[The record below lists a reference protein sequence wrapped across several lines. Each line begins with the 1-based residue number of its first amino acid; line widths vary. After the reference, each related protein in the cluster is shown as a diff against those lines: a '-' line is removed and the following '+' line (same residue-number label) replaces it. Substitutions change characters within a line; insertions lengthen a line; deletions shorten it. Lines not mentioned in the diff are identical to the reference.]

1 MLSRPDPALI
11 TPHRA
16 TAVLRRLGVEWADG
30 DCLIRPTPPVVPL
43 SQRDPSDWWVGDDAV
58 VTWRGDEGFPA
69 EGPWACDCTPEVPA
83 HCAHVATAIL
93 AHAWNLPETRGLF
106 DQPAWALQ
114 LEGLLRPKDEEGDA
128 AQPGYI
134 RYLLVPAA
142 DSNGLPIR
150 RNWVRLS
157 RRDGRQLRPQP
168 VPQSFAVLS
177 TTVAGLTE
185 GDLAFHRAAEA
196 RELLGTLAPGRHEGE
211 RVRTMRLALAAEAMH
226 ALMQLD
232 TVWYADRPVRVDPR
246 PFHPELIV
254 RDADEA
260 DEADDDDDDDDAEA
274 SHILLNWAVPLLEA
288 YPVGPGYVLTG
299 RDALRPLAEN
309 LHPEICDALMAPL
322 PKVPVADA
330 PRFLENFVHP
340 SGVRL
345 QLQSAHLPPTLAAD
359 DIHGRVI
366 LTEDD
371 DALHVELRFAYQL
384 GADVVELG
392 PKTPGSL
399 LAIGEVLADRDPD
412 REAELRARLCA
423 ILGRSV
429 PAVLRKEAALDFLL
443 DGRQRLGSTWRFFG
457 AAELTHHRLAG
468 DLKAQVR
475 VPSGIDWF
483 DMRVEFQVGDRT
495 VAAKE
500 VLTSWLEGQR
510 YVRLDDGALARLP
523 EEWLAKFG
531 RASQE
536 LQDLRAAGDG
546 HLPTYAAPIVAEL
559 LEEAEGDLT
568 PWRNLLASLEDF
580 TGIPD
585 YPLPEGLDAELRHY
599 QEDGFRWLRF
609 LQERKL
615 GGCLADD
622 MGLGKT
628 IQAITALL
636 DVHQRMPN
644 GPPSLVVS
652 PTSVVHN
659 WEIECGRFAPA
670 LRVWVHHGPLRNQ
683 RPNFDDID
691 VVVTSYALLRLD
703 RARFG
708 TQPWQYVILDEAQQ
722 IKNPQSKV
730 ARVARSLDAQHRLAL
745 TGTPLENHLLELWSI
760 FEFLMPGFFGTRAT
774 FQRRYAQPIQRDLDA
789 AAMSSLRRR
798 LRPFILRRIKGEVAS
813 ELPPRQEQI
822 LYCELGEAQR
832 ALYERVK
839 STYRDAVLGRVAEV
853 GMGAATL
860 SVLEALMRLRQAC
873 CDPALLPFTEADSV
887 PGSAKLDLLEETL
900 IDIISA
906 GHRTLVFSQW
916 PSLLRRVVSRIERRG
931 WTYLYLDGRTQ
942 QRGNLVVKWN
952 DPAGPPIFLISLKA
966 GGAGLNLTGADH
978 VIHLDPWWNPAAED
992 QATSRAH
999 RIGQTKPV
1007 IAYKLVARDTV
1018 EEKILELQA
1027 RKRALFEAAVE
1038 QDRLVVEQLTQ
1049 ADLEAVFAP
1058 EGMEVEPL
1066 ERRQEGPAVAE
1077 APAPPA
1083 VPGPLKRMLRPG
1095 VHLTN
1100 ARVRELTGWGAA
1112 RARRWLREQVETGAL
1127 EQRGRKRGTHYIVPG

>member
-1 MLSRPDPALI
+1 MLKRPDPTLI

-30 DCLIRPTPPVVPL
+30 EMIIRPSPPVVPL
-43 SQRDPSDWWVGDDAV
+43 NPRDPTDWWVGDDAV
-58 VTWRGDEGFPA
+58 VTWRGTTGFPA
-69 EGPWACDCTPEVPA
+69 AGPWACDCTPEVPA
-83 HCAHVATAIL
+83 HCTHVATAIL
-93 AHAWNLPETRGLF
+93 AHAWNLEATRGLF

-114 LEGLLRPKDEEGDA
+114 LEGLLRESDAEGES

-134 RYLLVPAA
+134 RYRLKTAA
-142 DSNGLPIR
+142 EAEGLPVER
-150 RNWVRLS
+150 HWVRLS

-168 VPQSFAVLS
+168 VPPGLETLAA
-177 TTVAGLTE
+177 TVAGLTE
-185 GDLAFHRAAEA
+185 ADLDFHRAAEA

-211 RVRTMRLALAAEAMH
+211 RVRAMRAALASEAMQ
-226 ALMQLD
+226 ALMRLD

-246 PFHPELIV
+246 PFHPELVV
-254 RDADEA
+254 RDDG
-260 DEADDDDDDDDAEA
+260 DQIVLSWAE
-274 SHILLNWAVPLLEA
+274 PLLEA
-288 YPVGPGYVLTG
+288 YDTRPGYVLTA
-299 RDALRPLAEN
+299 RDALRPLAAS
-309 LHPEICDALMAPL
+309 LTDTVPAALLAPL
-322 PKVPVADA
+322 PSVPVADA
-330 PRFLENFVHP
+330 ARFLENFVHQ

-345 QLQSAHLPPTLAAD
+345 RLESAHLPPTQPAESVQG
-359 DIHGRVI
+359 HVI

-371 DALHVELRFAYQL
+371 EALHVELRFAYQL
-384 GADVVELG
+384 GADTIELT
-392 PKTPGSL
+392 PRAPGSL
-399 LAIGEVLADRDPD
+399 VRLGPVLADRDPA
-412 REAELRARLCA
+412 REAALQNTLRAV
-423 ILGRSV
+423 LGRSV

-443 DGRQRLGSTWRFFG
+443 DGRQRLGPEWRFFG
-457 AAELTHHRLAG
+457 DATLTHHRLAG
-468 DLKAQVR
+468 ELKAQVR

-483 DMRVEFQVGDRT
+483 DMQVEFAVGDRT

-510 YVRLDDGALARLP
+510 FVRLSDGALARLP

-536 LQDLRAAGDG
+536 LADLREAGNG
-546 HLPTYAAPIVAEL
+546 QLPAYAAPVVSEL

-568 PWRNLLASLEDF
+568 PWRMLLTNLDDF
-580 TGIPD
+580 SGIPQ
-585 YPLPEGLDAELRHY
+585 YPVPEGLNAELREY
-599 QEDGFRWLRF
+599 QVDGFRWLCF
-609 LQERKL
+609 LRDRGL

-628 IQAITALL
+628 IQAITAML
-636 DVHQRMPN
+636 DVHQRDPD
-644 GPPSLVVS
+644 GPPSVVVS

-659 WEIECGRFAPA
+659 WAVECERFAPQ
-670 LRVWVHHGPLRNQ
+670 LRVHVHHGPQ
-683 RPNFDDID
+683 RSAGPAFKDVD

-703 RARFG
+703 QDRFVG
-708 TQPWQYVILDEAQQ
+708 QPWRYAILDEAQQ

-730 ARVARSLDAQHRLAL
+730 ARVARALDARHRLAL

-760 FEFLMPGFFGTRAT
+760 FEFLMPGFFGTRAA
-774 FQRRYAQPIQRDLDA
+774 FQRRYAHPIQRDLDA
-789 AAMSSLRRR
+789 EAMAALRRR
-798 LRPFILRRIKGEVAS
+798 LRPFILRRVKGEVAA

-839 STYRDAVLGRVAEV
+839 ATYREAVLGRVAEV

-873 CDPALLPFTEADSV
+873 CDPALLPFAEADGV
-887 PGSAKLDLLEETL
+887 AGAAKLDLLEETL
-900 IDIISA
+900 VDIIAS

-916 PSLLRRVVSRIERRG
+916 PSLLRRVSARIERRG

-942 QRGNLVVKWN
+942 QRGDLVGRWN
-952 DPAGPPIFLISLKA
+952 DPKGPPIFLISLKA

-978 VIHLDPWWNPAAED
+978 VVHLDPWWNPAAED

-999 RIGQTKPV
+999 RIGQTRPV

-1058 EGMEVEPL
+1058 EGAEVDPLLAPTSAAPLRIEPEPEATVPAPL
-1066 ERRQEGPAVAE
+1066 ERA
-1077 APAPPA
+1077 
-1083 VPGPLKRMLRPG
+1083 LRPG

-1100 ARVRELTGWGAA
+1100 ARVRELTGWGSA
-1112 RARRWLREQVETGAL
+1112 RARRWLRDQVDTGAL
-1127 EQRGRKRGTHYIVPG
+1127 EQRGRKRGTHYVVPN